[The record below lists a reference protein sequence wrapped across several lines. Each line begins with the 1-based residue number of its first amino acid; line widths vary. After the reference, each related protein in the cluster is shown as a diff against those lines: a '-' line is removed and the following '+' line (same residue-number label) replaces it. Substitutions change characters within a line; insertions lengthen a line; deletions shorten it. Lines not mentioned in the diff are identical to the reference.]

1 MGNSRKIIA
10 ALHRVLSTGTFLKSG
25 NLLLKL
31 KDLGKDAAIELSD
44 AYYNRI
50 IKEKEVSEKA
60 YLLGRLNRTKKPV
73 YRIEYPPD
81 VLFYIGTEAD
91 ILRKITK
98 YKEDQEGKEAKETKD
113 KEKKEL
119 TTKDQIQEDTKDK
132 GNQSIDLEVSDGDI
146 AKIF

>member
-113 KEKKEL
+113 KEKKIRSRL
-119 TTKDQIQEDTKDK
+119 MT
-132 GNQSIDLEVSDGDI
+132 
-146 AKIF
+146 